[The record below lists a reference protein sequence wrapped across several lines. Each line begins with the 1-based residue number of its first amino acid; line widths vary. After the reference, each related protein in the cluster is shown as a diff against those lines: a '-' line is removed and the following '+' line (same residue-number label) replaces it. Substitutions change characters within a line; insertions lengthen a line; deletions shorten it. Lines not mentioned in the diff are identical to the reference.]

1 MVILQVLV
9 LEIILFWNNKLQKD
23 DSTMTINFPTL
34 KRIIPLLF
42 IMALASCKTQQAA
55 VISTPEVPKEKGIS
69 AAEVI
74 ANHYNNKSN
83 FNTVYIKS
91 NVRFSDEKQTQN
103 VTAEIKIKKDE
114 QILISVRFLGI
125 TMAKALITPS
135 SVSYYEKMNGSYFEG
150 DFSGLTQWLGTDL
163 DFSKIQNMLLGEAFD
178 NLQQGKYALST
189 VDEGFELTDLQSG
202 KTLKSVVVNKE
213 NFRIQ
218 GQSIAQPEQ
227 DKKIQVDYLD
237 YALFNEGSVPTQII
251 IHAFQSKGKTEI
263 SFNYNTVTFNE
274 ELSFPYSIP
283 NGYKRILI
291 K

>member
-1 MVILQVLV
+1 
-9 LEIILFWNNKLQKD
+9 
-23 DSTMTINFPTL
+23 MTINFPTL

-42 IMALASCKTQQAA
+42 IMALASCKTKQTA
-55 VISTPEVPKEKGIS
+55 VASTPEVPKEKEIS

-227 DKKIQVDYLD
+227 DRKIQVDYLD

>member
-1 MVILQVLV
+1 MR
-9 LEIILFWNNKLQKD
+9 K
-23 DSTMTINFPTL
+23 
-34 KRIIPLLF
+34 
-42 IMALASCKTQQAA
+42 IMALLFLVVLVSCKTKQAV
-55 VISTPEVPKEKGIS
+55 VIATPEVPKTKGIS
-69 AAEVI
+69 AEEII
-74 ANHYNNKSN
+74 ANHYNNKIN
-83 FNTVYIKS
+83 FATVYIKS

-125 TMAKALITPS
+125 TMAKALITPT

-150 DFSGLTQWLGTDL
+150 DFSGLSQWLGTDL

-189 VDEGFELTDLQSG
+189 VDQGFELTDLQSG
-202 KTLKSVVVNKE
+202 TTSKRFILDDEKY
-213 NFRIQ
+213 RIQ
-218 GQSIAQPEQ
+218 HQEISQAEQ
-227 DKKIQVDYLD
+227 DRKIQVSYS
-237 YALFNEGSVPTQII
+237 ALTNFNEGTVPMSLL

-263 SFNYNTVTFNE
+263 SFNYNAVTFNE

>member
-1 MVILQVLV
+1 
-9 LEIILFWNNKLQKD
+9 
-23 DSTMTINFPTL
+23 MT
-34 KRIIPLLF
+34 LLF
-42 IMALASCKTQQAA
+42 LTILVSCKSKQAVVTA
-55 VISTPEVPKEKGIS
+55 TPEVTQTKVIS
-69 AAEVI
+69 AKDVI
-74 ANHYNNKSN
+74 ANHYNKETN
-83 FNTVYIKS
+83 FSSVYIKS

-125 TMAKALITPS
+125 TMAKALITPT
-135 SVSYYEKMNGSYFEG
+135 SVSYYEKMNGTYFEG

-178 NLQQGKYALST
+178 NLEQGKYALSK
-189 VDEGFELTDLQSG
+189 VDEGFELTDLQSK
-202 KTLKSVVVNKE
+202 KTIKSFVLDKE

-218 GQSIAQPEQ
+218 GQAISQPEQ
-227 DKKIQVDYLD
+227 DRMIQVSYSG
-237 YALFNEGSVPTQII
+237 YTSFQEGSVPMQTL
-251 IHAFQSKGKTEI
+251 IHTFQTKGKTEI

>member
-1 MVILQVLV
+1 MRKVILLV
-9 LEIILFWNNKLQKD
+9 FL
-23 DSTMTINFPTL
+23 TV
-34 KRIIPLLF
+34 
-42 IMALASCKTQQAA
+42 LASCKTKQAA
-55 VISTPEVPKEKGIS
+55 VTIAPEVTSTKEVS
-69 AAEVI
+69 AEDVI
-74 ANHYNNKSN
+74 ANHYNNKTN
-83 FNTVYIKS
+83 FETVYIKS

-150 DFSGLTQWLGTDL
+150 DFGGLTQWLGTDL

-178 NLQQGKYALST
+178 NLQQGKYALSKL
-189 VDEGFELTDLQSG
+189 ENGFELSDLQARNT
-202 KTLKSVVVNKE
+202 KKSFVLDKE

-218 GQSIAQPEQ
+218 GQAIGQPEQ
-227 DKKIQVDYLD
+227 DRMIQVGYSG
-237 YALFNEGSVPTQII
+237 YASFKEGSVPMQTLIQT
-251 IHAFQSKGKTEI
+251 FQAKGKTEI

-274 ELSFPYSIP
+274 ALSFPYSIP
-283 NGYKRILI
+283 NGYKRIII

>member
-1 MVILQVLV
+1 MNVTK
-9 LEIILFWNNKLQKD
+9 F
-23 DSTMTINFPTL
+23 NFSNL
-34 KRIIPLLF
+34 KRLIPLLF
-42 IMALASCKTQQAA
+42 IMALTSCKTQQAVVA
-55 VISTPEVPKEKGIS
+55 SIPEAPKEKGIS

-114 QILISVRFLGI
+114 QILVSVRFLGI

-135 SVSYYEKMNGSYFEG
+135 SVSYYEKMNGTYFEG
-150 DFSGLTQWLGTDL
+150 DFTGLTQWLGTDL
-163 DFSKIQNMLLGEAFD
+163 DYAKIQNMLLGEAFD

-202 KTLKSVVVNKE
+202 KTMKSFILDKE
-213 NFRIQ
+213 KYSVLSQ
-218 GQSIAQPEQ
+218 AIAQPEQ
-227 DKKIQVDYLD
+227 DRMINVSYKD
-237 YALFNEGSVPTQII
+237 YALFKEGSVPMQTLIET
-251 IHAFQSKGKTEI
+251 FQSKGKTEI
-263 SFNYNTVTFNE
+263 SFNYTTLTFNE